1 MHPLDNI
8 MRTRAQASKEAR
20 RSAGGWAFNPF
31 THNYTPAPPPRANT
45 LDAEQGQT
53 NRYNT
58 TDGLTHAATAPS
70 QIHHEQSDVTAVAE
84 DEIIPVGEVG
94 SERALNE
101 PGSGL
106 RQRVGTGS
114 VAAAGGD
121 AQKPENEKPKEKLTL
136 GFLRHIP
143 PKEPYTWKNQLR
155 RTVGSS
161 WINILLVCAPVGIV
175 TNYTGVSGQAVFA
188 INFIAIIPLAAML
201 GFATEE
207 IALRTGETLG
217 GLINATFG

>member
-1 MHPLDNI
+1 

-20 RSAGGWAFNPF
+20 RSTGGWSLNPF
-31 THNYTPAPPPRANT
+31 THNYTPAPPQRANT
-45 LDAEQGQT
+45 LDAERGQT
-53 NRYNT
+53 GRYST
-58 TDGLTHAATAPS
+58 TDRLTHASTAPE
-70 QIHHEQSDVTAVAE
+70 QTRHEQSDNAAVAE
-84 DEIIPVGEVG
+84 DEITPVADMS
-94 SERALNE
+94 SERRLTGD
-101 PGSGL
+101 GSGL
-106 RQRVGTGS
+106 RQRVGTGN
-114 VAAAGGD
+114 VAAGGN
-121 AQKPENEKPKEKLTL
+121 AQEPENEKPKEKLTL

-161 WINILLVCAPVGIV
+161 WINILLVCAPVGIA